1 MSKFT
6 FRYYPQPLSPEQIEM
21 EKKIFRYSLFV
32 PIIFLLIIW
41 LIKLAEVTFDT
52 SFYELGMYP
61 RNIKGITGILFSPLL
76 HGSFKHLIG
85 NSSTFLVLGTAL
97 FFFYR
102 NLAMRIFLLNYF
114 MSGIFLWLGG
124 REVWH
129 IGSSGIIYGLTAF
142 LLLSGILR
150 NDVRLL
156 TISLIVTFLYG
167 SFFWGLFPTED
178 GISWDG
184 HLMGALSGSMLA
196 LVYHRQGPPRKQY
209 EWENDE
215 DDDKTAD
222 IPDYQNITNESIIEN
237 SKDKIDKSSS
247 ISDKVDIFK
256 LD

>member
-21 EKKIFRYSLFV
+21 EKKIFKYSLFV
-32 PIIFLLIIW
+32 PIIFLMIIW
-41 LIKLAEVTFDT
+41 LIKLAEITFDT
-52 SFYELGMYP
+52 SFHELGMYP
-61 RNIKGITGILFSPLL
+61 RKLKGLAGILFSPLL

-85 NSSTFLVLGTAL
+85 NSSTFIVLGTAL

-129 IGSSGIIYGLTAF
+129 IGASGIIYGLTAF
-142 LLLSGILR
+142 LFLSGILR

-167 SFFWGLFPTED
+167 SFFWGLFPTEE

-184 HLMGALSGSMLA
+184 HLMGALSGTMLA
-196 LVYHRQGPPRKQY
+196 LVYYRQGPPRKQY

-215 DDDKTAD
+215 EDDEMENNS
-222 IPDYQNITNESIIEN
+222 DYQIITNENSIEN
-237 SKDKIDKSSS
+237 SKEHKDQSNSSS
-247 ISDKVDIFK
+247 EKIDIFK